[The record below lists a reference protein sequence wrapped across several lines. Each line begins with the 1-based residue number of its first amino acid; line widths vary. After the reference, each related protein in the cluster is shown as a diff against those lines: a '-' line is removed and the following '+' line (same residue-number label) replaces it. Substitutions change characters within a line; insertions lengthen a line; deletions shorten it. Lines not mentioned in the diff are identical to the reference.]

1 MNTRQSQSD
10 APASPFRIGSLQIT
24 LLLVLTFGSNF
35 LSLVL
40 PLFSMQI
47 FDRVIPT
54 ANLSTLAWLGLI
66 AISFLVCHLIVDGT
80 RAAAL
85 SRIATCV
92 EFRLLAFTATSG
104 RARNGSRA
112 GVFSEI
118 DLIKTAI
125 SGTTAIAVL
134 DAPFCII
141 FFLALYWLH
150 PALGTIALLSPIPL
164 SFVGFLCH
172 RSTRKLRRQSAEHN
186 ARALSLLHQAQSL
199 SDVSSASSTGRSL
212 ARFIASQRRIASE
225 LTLGAAEKQGWCDAA
240 LRGLRGILQVCVLA
254 AAALLVINQDVNAG
268 TIVAA
273 SMLFA
278 RALAPIERLLAVG
291 PGLRN
296 ILLACSHLSAGKR
309 AYDRRTIPVTLPNL
323 GGDISLHDVSIRSD
337 AGRAILDG
345 VSLTLA
351 EGTITVIVGPEGAG
365 KSTLLR
371 ALVGAQDLT
380 AGCIRIGGTNLKDI
394 APEQL
399 GNEIGYLADDASLM
413 SASAAQTITRMT
425 DADPKAFLRAAIM
438 AGAHEQIQLFPSG
451 YQTLVGPGGHPTSAG
466 ERQRLLLAR
475 AFFGQPK
482 LVVLDEPMTNLD
494 EKGSGAVFTAIEDL
508 KRSGS
513 TIIIASRHPRF
524 LYLMDRFLLIE
535 DGKVKHDAVGDKIA
549 EYSVPRMA
557 ANQ

>member
-1 MNTRQSQSD
+1 MYDQQSQND
-10 APASPFRIGSLQIT
+10 APASPFHLGFLQVT
-24 LLLVLTFGSNF
+24 LLLILTFGSNF

-66 AISFLVCHLIVDGT
+66 AISFVVCHLVVDGT

-85 SRIATCV
+85 SRIAARV
-92 EFRLLAFTATSG
+92 EAKLLAFTATSG

-118 DLIKTAI
+118 DLIRTAI

-150 PALGTIALLSPIPL
+150 PVLGAIALLSPIPL
-164 SFVGFLCH
+164 SVIGFVCH
-172 RSTRKLRRQSAEHN
+172 RSTHKLRGQSAEHN
-186 ARALSLLHQAQSL
+186 ARALSLLHQSQSL
-199 SDVSSASSTGRSL
+199 SDVSSASGTGQSL
-212 ARFIASQRRIASE
+212 ARFIVSQRRTASK
-225 LTLGAAEKQGWCDAA
+225 LTLGAAERQGWCDAT

-254 AAALLVINQDVNAG
+254 AAALLVIDQDLNAG
-268 TIVAA
+268 AIVAA

-309 AYDRRTIPVTLPNL
+309 AYDKKVIPITLPNL
-323 GGDISLHDVSIRSD
+323 GGNISLHDVSVRSET
-337 AGRAILDG
+337 GRVILDG
-345 VSLTLA
+345 VNLTLA
-351 EGTITVIVGPEGAG
+351 EGTITVIAGPEGAG

-371 ALVGAQDLT
+371 ALVGAQELT
-380 AGCIRIGGTNLKDI
+380 TGCVRIGGTNIKDI

-399 GNEIGYLADDASLM
+399 GNEIGYLADDARLM
-413 SASAAQTITRMT
+413 SASAAQTITRMR
-425 DADPKAFLRAAIM
+425 DADPKAFMRAASM
-438 AGAHEQIQLFPSG
+438 AGAHEQIQLFPFG
-451 YQTLVGPGGHPTSAG
+451 YQTLVGPGGHPISAG

-482 LVVLDEPMTNLD
+482 LVVLDEPMTSLD
-494 EKGSGAVFTAIEDL
+494 EGGSGAVFAALEDL
-508 KRSGS
+508 KKAGS
-513 TIIIASRHPRF
+513 TIIVASRHPR
-524 LYLMDRFLLIE
+524 LVHLMDRLLLIE
-535 DGKVKHDAVGDKIA
+535 DGRVMYNATGGEIA
-549 EYSVPRMA
+549 EYSAPRVA
-557 ANQ
+557 AVQ